1 MCGCLNGRRLSWFKA
16 LFLAVFSLFLSCV
29 IAGCGSSGSGVSTPT
44 ALTINPKA
52 PSTPVGVSCC
62 LNAMLHYD
70 NGVTI
75 NVTEKV
81 TWSTADKNIATIDKT
96 GKVTPVKPGTVEI
109 SAYYGMIY
117 TVTSLTVTDAVLE
130 QVKVTSKNGTFSTP
144 RTVDLPLAA
153 IGTFSDG
160 TSREVTQDVT
170 WSSSDTAIADV
181 SNKGVVTP
189 VEVGEVGIVA
199 SVPDTSIKDEATVTV
214 TDAEVES
221 VTIGSQTGTF
231 SSPVGVPLKLTAQAN
246 FSDGT
251 SIDITNKDAVDWQS
265 DSTSIA
271 TVSRGV
277 VTPITQGNSCI
288 TATFSGV
295 TGSKTIEVTD
305 GTLRSLSIEGDDS
318 TPFQI
323 PITLKAMGIFS
334 DGTTYELTD
343 GLTWSADGD
352 ATVMDGVVTPTAVG
366 EATITLQYQGLQ
378 ATHKVTI
385 TGGIL
390 ESLTIGSTTGS
401 FTTYVGVPLTL
412 TVQANFSDGTSKD
425 ITGEDAIGWESS
437 STDYATVYNGVVDA
451 ISVGKADITATF
463 EGISATQ
470 NIVITDSVLESIA
483 IEGDDSTPALL
494 PITLKVM
501 GTYSDGSTQE
511 VTDGLTWTAEGDAT
525 VLDGEVTPTAAGKAT
540 ITVTKDELKAEHKVT
555 ITDAIVTS
563 LTIGSKTDSF
573 ETPVGV
579 PLTLTVQANFSDG
592 TSKDIT
598 GQDAITWKSTST
610 SFATVSNGV
619 VDPIKVGK
627 TEITATFS
635 EVSASQ
641 EITITDAVLQSL
653 AIEGDDSTPALLP
666 ITLKVMGTYS
676 DGSTQEVTDGLTW
689 TAEGDA
695 TVLDGE
701 VTPTAAG
708 KATITVTKDEL
719 KAEHKVTITDAIVTS
734 LTIGSKTDSFETPIG
749 VPLDLTVEA
758 VFSDGSTKD
767 ITGQDAISWKSAST
781 SYATVSG
788 GTVNPIKKGKAE
800 ITATFD
806 EVSASQEITITDA
819 VLQSLAIEGDDSTPL
834 SLPVTLEVMGTY
846 SDGSTKKVTDGLT
859 WSVEEG
865 DATVADGV
873 VTPNA
878 AGEVKISVSE
888 DSVEEPAEH
897 KITVT
902 DAVIT
907 AIELSLDSEDPI
919 SIGSERQLIAKAT
932 LSDGNIIANIAKR
945 DSVVWTS
952 DSTSVATVA
961 IGKVSFSK
969 DAEIGDTVGITA
981 SVDVDGT
988 PVSGSIDLTIEQE
1001 GALESIE
1008 LVSASGNFSA
1018 PCGGTDTISI
1028 TGSYTDGRVVEGLDP
1043 ALFTWTVSG
1052 DTFVPSEGSEPESI
1066 ISITDG
1072 TVTALHTGEANIA
1085 VAYTEDD
1092 SITASHSFTVT
1103 DSPLV
1108 SIEIEGAGD
1117 LSLSTPS
1124 MVLQAK
1130 GTFADESTSY
1140 ITTTSEWESSDD
1152 GVVTVSAGIVKPV
1165 AVGNAYVTCKSGTIE
1180 SSVLVKVTPAV
1191 VTLTSITLS
1200 AASSTT
1206 VTDTDETVQLVATGH
1221 FSDGST
1227 SDLSNE
1233 AGWQVVEDSYSI
1245 VSAIAGG
1252 SVSFETPALVPPGE
1266 PMYAVISFK
1275 KGTIEAAEPIT
1286 VTLLIN

>member
-1 MCGCLNGRRLSWFKA
+1 M
-16 LFLAVFSLFLSCV
+16 
-29 IAGCGSSGSGVSTPT
+29 
-44 ALTINPKA
+44 
-52 PSTPVGVSCC
+52 
-62 LNAMLHYD
+62 
-70 NGVTI
+70 
-75 NVTEKV
+75 
-81 TWSTADKNIATIDKT
+81 
-96 GKVTPVKPGTVEI
+96 
-109 SAYYGMIY
+109 
-117 TVTSLTVTDAVLE
+117 
-130 QVKVTSKNGTFSTP
+130 
-144 RTVDLPLAA
+144 
-153 IGTFSDG
+153 
-160 TSREVTQDVT
+160 
-170 WSSSDTAIADV
+170 
-181 SNKGVVTP
+181 
-189 VEVGEVGIVA
+189 
-199 SVPDTSIKDEATVTV
+199 
-214 TDAEVES
+214 
-221 VTIGSQTGTF
+221 
-231 SSPVGVPLKLTAQAN
+231 
-246 FSDGT
+246 
-251 SIDITNKDAVDWQS
+251 
-265 DSTSIA
+265 
-271 TVSRGV
+271 
-277 VTPITQGNSCI
+277 
-288 TATFSGV
+288 
-295 TGSKTIEVTD
+295 
-305 GTLRSLSIEGDDS
+305 
-318 TPFQI
+318 
-323 PITLKAMGIFS
+323 
-334 DGTTYELTD
+334 
-343 GLTWSADGD
+343 
-352 ATVMDGVVTPTAVG
+352 
-366 EATITLQYQGLQ
+366 
-378 ATHKVTI
+378 
-385 TGGIL
+385 
-390 ESLTIGSTTGS
+390 
-401 FTTYVGVPLTL
+401 
-412 TVQANFSDGTSKD
+412 
-425 ITGEDAIGWESS
+425 
-437 STDYATVYNGVVDA
+437 
-451 ISVGKADITATF
+451 
-463 EGISATQ
+463 
-470 NIVITDSVLESIA
+470 
-483 IEGDDSTPALL
+483 
-494 PITLKVM
+494 
-501 GTYSDGSTQE
+501 
-511 VTDGLTWTAEGDAT
+511 
-525 VLDGEVTPTAAGKAT
+525 
-540 ITVTKDELKAEHKVT
+540 
-555 ITDAIVTS
+555 
-563 LTIGSKTDSF
+563 
-573 ETPVGV
+573 
-579 PLTLTVQANFSDG
+579 
-592 TSKDIT
+592 
-598 GQDAITWKSTST
+598 
-610 SFATVSNGV
+610 
-619 VDPIKVGK
+619 
-627 TEITATFS
+627 
-635 EVSASQ
+635 
-641 EITITDAVLQSL
+641 
-653 AIEGDDSTPALLP
+653 
-666 ITLKVMGTYS
+666 
-676 DGSTQEVTDGLTW
+676 
-689 TAEGDA
+689 
-695 TVLDGE
+695 
-701 VTPTAAG
+701 
-708 KATITVTKDEL
+708 
-719 KAEHKVTITDAIVTS
+719 
-734 LTIGSKTDSFETPIG
+734 
-749 VPLDLTVEA
+749 
-758 VFSDGSTKD
+758 
-767 ITGQDAISWKSAST
+767 
-781 SYATVSG
+781 
-788 GTVNPIKKGKAE
+788 
-800 ITATFD
+800 
-806 EVSASQEITITDA
+806 
-819 VLQSLAIEGDDSTPL
+819 QSLAIEGDDSTPL

-969 DAEIGDTVGITA
+969 DAKIGDTVGITA

-1252 SVSFETPALVPPGE
+1252 SVSFEMPALVPPGE
-1266 PMYAVISFK
+1266 PVNAVISFK

>member
-1 MCGCLNGRRLSWFKA
+1 M
-16 LFLAVFSLFLSCV
+16 
-29 IAGCGSSGSGVSTPT
+29 
-44 ALTINPKA
+44 
-52 PSTPVGVSCC
+52 
-62 LNAMLHYD
+62 
-70 NGVTI
+70 
-75 NVTEKV
+75 
-81 TWSTADKNIATIDKT
+81 
-96 GKVTPVKPGTVEI
+96 
-109 SAYYGMIY
+109 
-117 TVTSLTVTDAVLE
+117 
-130 QVKVTSKNGTFSTP
+130 
-144 RTVDLPLAA
+144 
-153 IGTFSDG
+153 
-160 TSREVTQDVT
+160 
-170 WSSSDTAIADV
+170 
-181 SNKGVVTP
+181 
-189 VEVGEVGIVA
+189 
-199 SVPDTSIKDEATVTV
+199 
-214 TDAEVES
+214 
-221 VTIGSQTGTF
+221 
-231 SSPVGVPLKLTAQAN
+231 
-246 FSDGT
+246 
-251 SIDITNKDAVDWQS
+251 
-265 DSTSIA
+265 
-271 TVSRGV
+271 
-277 VTPITQGNSCI
+277 
-288 TATFSGV
+288 
-295 TGSKTIEVTD
+295 
-305 GTLRSLSIEGDDS
+305 
-318 TPFQI
+318 
-323 PITLKAMGIFS
+323 
-334 DGTTYELTD
+334 
-343 GLTWSADGD
+343 
-352 ATVMDGVVTPTAVG
+352 
-366 EATITLQYQGLQ
+366 
-378 ATHKVTI
+378 
-385 TGGIL
+385 
-390 ESLTIGSTTGS
+390 
-401 FTTYVGVPLTL
+401 
-412 TVQANFSDGTSKD
+412 
-425 ITGEDAIGWESS
+425 
-437 STDYATVYNGVVDA
+437 
-451 ISVGKADITATF
+451 
-463 EGISATQ
+463 
-470 NIVITDSVLESIA
+470 
-483 IEGDDSTPALL
+483 
-494 PITLKVM
+494 
-501 GTYSDGSTQE
+501 
-511 VTDGLTWTAEGDAT
+511 
-525 VLDGEVTPTAAGKAT
+525 
-540 ITVTKDELKAEHKVT
+540 
-555 ITDAIVTS
+555 
-563 LTIGSKTDSF
+563 
-573 ETPVGV
+573 
-579 PLTLTVQANFSDG
+579 
-592 TSKDIT
+592 
-598 GQDAITWKSTST
+598 
-610 SFATVSNGV
+610 
-619 VDPIKVGK
+619 
-627 TEITATFS
+627 
-635 EVSASQ
+635 
-641 EITITDAVLQSL
+641 
-653 AIEGDDSTPALLP
+653 
-666 ITLKVMGTYS
+666 
-676 DGSTQEVTDGLTW
+676 
-689 TAEGDA
+689 
-695 TVLDGE
+695 
-701 VTPTAAG
+701 
-708 KATITVTKDEL
+708 
-719 KAEHKVTITDAIVTS
+719 
-734 LTIGSKTDSFETPIG
+734 
-749 VPLDLTVEA
+749 
-758 VFSDGSTKD
+758 
-767 ITGQDAISWKSAST
+767 
-781 SYATVSG
+781 
-788 GTVNPIKKGKAE
+788 
-800 ITATFD
+800 
-806 EVSASQEITITDA
+806 
-819 VLQSLAIEGDDSTPL
+819 

-1252 SVSFETPALVPPGE
+1252 SVSFEMPALVPPGE
-1266 PMYAVISFK
+1266 SVNAVISFK

>member
-470 NIVITDSVLESIA
+470 NIVITDSVLESI
-483 IEGDDSTPALL
+483 
-494 PITLKVM
+494 
-501 GTYSDGSTQE
+501 
-511 VTDGLTWTAEGDAT
+511 
-525 VLDGEVTPTAAGKAT
+525 
-540 ITVTKDELKAEHKVT
+540 
-555 ITDAIVTS
+555 
-563 LTIGSKTDSF
+563 
-573 ETPVGV
+573 
-579 PLTLTVQANFSDG
+579 
-592 TSKDIT
+592 
-598 GQDAITWKSTST
+598 
-610 SFATVSNGV
+610 
-619 VDPIKVGK
+619 
-627 TEITATFS
+627 
-635 EVSASQ
+635 
-641 EITITDAVLQSL
+641 